1 MGKIKVSELAK
12 KVNMAEDVVIKKLK
26 SFGVNVENG
35 ASMVEESY
43 ASKFASTTP
52 HIIRRQVKV
61 VTTDASGNKVE
72 RITTNA
78 GGTIQQSVVREKKQE
93 KPTYSK
99 EGLGVVRSNRNRNNN
114 RMQNIV
120 VTQNGKKVEPKP
132 EPKPVVEEI
141 KAPVVEKVETKV
153 VEKPVEKPEVK
164 TSVTKAP
171 ENRTE
176 TKRFDNNNKE
186 NKGGFNRE
194 NRENRDNKFQNRDNN
209 NNNRFNK
216 DRKDGVNNN
225 RPFNKGPRNQEGQNG
240 QRPNKPNF
248 QNRDRDNNKTGSN
261 TGYRV
266 NKFIKE
272 TIDDTIQKE
281 TRDYSTT
288 LIDKKKYNSE
298 KAEKPE
304 TTTKRAAKN
313 ANEIREK
320 NTRME
325 FSKFRGMSV
334 SEEGLMDLYD
344 RGENRKGKAKA
355 KKQKVEMNTTK
366 IIPLTEVELPESMSV
381 KDFAE
386 KLKKQASEIIK
397 KLFSMGILATVNQE
411 IDFDTAFLI
420 ASEFGINATKQVV
433 VTEEDVLFDDSEDKE
448 EDLEIRPPVV
458 TIMGHVD
465 HGKTSLLDKI
475 RSSNVTAG
483 ESGGITQHIGAYK
496 VKINGREIAFLDT
509 PGHEAFTEMR
519 ARGAQITDIV
529 VIVVAADDGIKPQT
543 VEAINHAKAAGVSI
557 IVAINKIDKD
567 TANPDRVKQ
576 ELLEVGLVPEEWGGD
591 TICVPV
597 SARTGDGIEN
607 LLEMILLVADV
618 KELKANPNK
627 QAKGTVIE
635 AKLDKSRGPLA
646 TVLVQRGTLNVGDTI
661 VLGDTIGRVRVMTND
676 RGEKVKKAGPSTPVE
691 ILGLGAVPETGD
703 TFYEV
708 KDEKTAHK
716 LIEKRKAQHRLDLIK
731 KGSAVTLDDLFNKIK
746 DGELINLDVVLRA
759 DVKGSAEAV
768 KESLEKLSNEEVR
781 VRVIASNTGEIT
793 ESDITLAKVSNAIV
807 IGFNVKANGQVQAM
821 ADKEK
826 VDLRLYKVIYDAIE
840 DVELAMKGKVKPKYK
855 QVDIGK
861 AEIRHIFKLS
871 TAGIIAGSYI
881 LEGKV
886 VRNAMARLVRKGEVI
901 LETKIESVKREKDD
915 VKEVAEGYEC
925 GIKVSD
931 SNEIKEGDIL
941 ECYELVEEK
950 K

>member
-12 KVNMAEDVVIKKLK
+12 KVNMTEDAVLKKLK
-26 SFGVNVENG
+26 TMGVEAENG
-35 ASMVEESY
+35 ASMVEETLS
-43 ASKFASTTP
+43 SKFSSATP
-52 HIIRRQVKV
+52 HIIRRKVKV
-61 VTTDASGNKVE
+61 VTTDEQGNKVE

-78 GGTIQQSVVREKKQE
+78 GGNIQQSVVREKKEQ

-99 EGLGVVRSNRNRNNN
+99 EGLGVVRSNHNRNN

-120 VTQNGKKVEPKP
+120 VTQNGKP
-132 EPKPVVEEI
+132 
-141 KAPVVEKVETKV
+141 VEKKQ
-153 VEKPVEKPEVK
+153 EKPVEKPEVK
-164 TSVTKAP
+164 VVAAETKKVEEKVTQNR
-171 ENRTE
+171 ESTDNRT
-176 TKRFDNNNKE
+176 NNKFQNNKFNKE
-186 NKGGFNRE
+186 NKRENNFNR
-194 NRENRDNKFQNRDNN
+194 NDRQSGSNADRPSRNGFQNRQ
-209 NNNRFNK
+209 
-216 DRKDGVNNN
+216 DRNS
-225 RPFNKGPRNQEGQNG
+225 QNA
-240 QRPNKPNF
+240 
-248 QNRDRDNNKTGSN
+248 
-261 TGYRV
+261 GYKV

-272 TIDDTIQKE
+272 TGLTDTIQKE

-288 LIDKKKYNSE
+288 LIDKKKYNAERTEKSE
-298 KAEKPE
+298 
-304 TTTKRAAKN
+304 TTKRTTKN
-313 ANEIREK
+313 VNEMREK
-320 NTRME
+320 STRMA
-325 FSKFRGMSV
+325 FSKLRGMQV

-344 RGENRKGKAKA
+344 RGENRKGGSKR

-366 IIPLTEVELPESMSV
+366 IIPLTEVELPEMMTV
-381 KDFAE
+381 KEFAE
-386 KLKKQASEIIK
+386 KLKKQAAEIIK
-397 KLFSMGILATVNQE
+397 KLFSMGIMATVNQE

-420 ASEFGINATKQVV
+420 ASEFGITANKQVV
-433 VTEEDVLFDDSEDKE
+433 VTEEDVLFDESEDKE

-475 RSSNVTAG
+475 RSTNVVSG

-557 IVAINKIDKD
+557 IVAINKIDREG
-567 TANPDRVKQ
+567 ANIERVKQ
-576 ELLEVGLVPEEWGGD
+576 ELLEVELVPEEWGGD

-597 SARTGDGIEN
+597 SAKNGTGIEN

-635 AKLDKSRGPLA
+635 AKLDKTKGPLA
-646 TVLVQRGTLNVGDTI
+646 TVLVQRGTLHVGDTI
-661 VLGDTIGRVRVMTND
+661 VLGDIVGRVRNMTND

-691 ILGLGAVPETGD
+691 ILGLGAVPDTGD

-716 LIEKRKAQHRLDLIK
+716 LIEKRKAQHRLDLIR

-746 DGELINLDVVLRA
+746 DGELTNLDVIIRA
-759 DVKGSAEAV
+759 DVKGSVEAL
-768 KESLEKLSNEEVR
+768 KESLEKLSNDEVR

-793 ESDITLAKVSNAIV
+793 ESDITLAKVSNAII
-807 IGFNVKANGQVQAM
+807 IGFNVKANATVQNI

-826 VDLRLYKVIYDAIE
+826 VDLRLYRVIYDAIE
-840 DVELAMKGKVKPKYK
+840 DVEAAMKGMIKPKYK
-855 QVDIGK
+855 QVELGT
-861 AEIRHIFKLS
+861 AEIRHIFKI
-871 TAGIIAGSYI
+871 TNVGIVAGSYI
-881 LEGKV
+881 TSGKV
-886 VRNAMARLVRKGEVI
+886 VRNTMARILRNSEVI

-925 GIKVSD
+925 GIKLEKSTD
-931 SNEIKEGDIL
+931 IKEGDII

>member
-1 MGKIKVSELAK
+1 MGKIKVAELAK
-12 KVNMAEDVVIKKLK
+12 KVNMSEDMVIKKLK
-26 SFGVNVENG
+26 TMSVDVKSGTDLVD
-35 ASMVEESY
+35 ESLV
-43 ASKFASTTP
+43 ARLSSNAGP
-52 HIIRRQVKV
+52 HIIRRKVKV
-61 VTTDASGNKVE
+61 VTTDEQGNKVE

-78 GGTIQQSVVREKKQE
+78 GGTIQKSVIREKKQE

-99 EGLGVVRSNRNRNNN
+99 EGLGVVRSNRSRNNRNV
-114 RMQNIV
+114 MQNIV
-120 VTQNGKKVEPKP
+120 VTQNGKKVEPK
-132 EPKPVVEEI
+132 VQ
-141 KAPVVEKVETKV
+141 
-153 VEKPVEKPEVK
+153 EKPVERPEV
-164 TSVTKAP
+164 SVADAKNIVNNVIEQRERRQ
-171 ENRTE
+171 ENRPT
-176 TKRFDNNNKE
+176 NNQ
-186 NKGGFNRE
+186 
-194 NRENRDNKFQNRDNN
+194 NKFQRNN
-209 NNNRFNK
+209 NSRPQ
-216 DRKDGVNNN
+216 NNN
-225 RPFNKGPRNQEGQNG
+225 QGERPFNRNARPGD
-240 QRPNKPNF
+240 RPNRPDFK
-248 QNRDRDNNKTGSN
+248 NRPAQN
-261 TGYRV
+261 TGYKV

-272 TIDDTIQKE
+272 TGLTDSIQKE

-288 LIDKKKYNSE
+288 LIDKKKYNADKGERKEESRRQ
-298 KAEKPE
+298 
-304 TTTKRAAKN
+304 TKN
-313 ANEIREK
+313 ANEMREQ
-320 NTRME
+320 NTRMD
-325 FSKFRGMSV
+325 FSKFRGMQV

-344 RGENRKGKAKA
+344 RGETRKGSAKR
-355 KKQKVEMNTTK
+355 KKQKVEMQQTK

-397 KLFSMGILATVNQE
+397 KMFSMGIMATVNQE

-433 VTEEDVLFDDSEDKE
+433 VTEEDVLFDDSEDDEK
-448 EDLEIRPPVV
+448 DLEVRPPIV

-475 RSSNVTAG
+475 RSTNVVSG

-496 VKINGREIAFLDT
+496 VKINGREITFLDT
-509 PGHEAFTEMR
+509 PGHAAFSEMR

-529 VIVVAADDGIKPQT
+529 VIVVAANDGIKPQT

-557 IVAINKIDKD
+557 VVAINKIDVEG
-567 TANPDRVKQ
+567 ANVERVKQ
-576 ELLEVGLVPEEWGGD
+576 ELLEYDLVPEEWGGD
-591 TICVPV
+591 TICVPI
-597 SARTGDGIEN
+597 SAKQGIGIEN

-661 VLGDTIGRVRVMTND
+661 VLGDIVGRVRNMTND

-691 ILGLGAVPETGD
+691 ILGLGSVPDTGD

-731 KGSAVTLDDLFNKIK
+731 KSSIVTLDDLFNKIK
-746 DGELINLDVVLRA
+746 DGETTNLDIVLRA
-759 DVKGSAEAV
+759 DVKGSVEAL
-768 KESLEKLSNEEVR
+768 KESLEKLSNEEIR
-781 VRVIASNTGEIT
+781 VRVIASNTGSIT
-793 ESDITLAKVSNAIV
+793 ESDITLAKLSNAIV
-807 IGFNVKANGQVQAM
+807 IGFNVKVEGTVQNM

-840 DVELAMKGKVKPKYK
+840 DVEAAMKGLHKVKYVESPL
-855 QVDIGK
+855 GT
-861 AEIRHIFKLS
+861 AEVRHVFKI
-871 TAGIIAGSYI
+871 TGAGVIAGSYVTS
-881 LEGKV
+881 GKLA
-886 VRNAMARLVRKGEVI
+886 RNAMVRLSRGGEVLVDTK
-901 LETKIESVKREKDD
+901 LESLKREKDD

-925 GIKVSD
+925 GVKLEKFSD
-931 SNEIKEGDIL
+931 VKEGDIL

-950 K
+950 